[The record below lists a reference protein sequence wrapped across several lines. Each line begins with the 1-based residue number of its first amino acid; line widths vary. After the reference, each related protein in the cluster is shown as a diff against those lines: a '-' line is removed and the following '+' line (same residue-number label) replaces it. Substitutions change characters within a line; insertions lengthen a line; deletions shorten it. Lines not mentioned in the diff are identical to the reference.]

1 MHFSYSRR
9 IYLGDT
15 DAAGVVYF
23 ARGLEICHEAYE
35 ESLADAEIEIGQMLN
50 DGVVGLPI
58 THAEIDFFKPLFCGD
73 LLEIQLETH
82 QINKSEFAIIYQ
94 VFNINN
100 LEKTLIKAK
109 TRHVCINPQARMRV
123 DLPIKLL
130 SWLQKNQQ
138 II

>member
-23 ARGLEICHEAYE
+23 AKGLEICHEAYE
-35 ESLADAEIEIGQMLN
+35 ESLADTEIEIGKMLN

-73 LLEIQLETH
+73 LLQIQLSSNL
-82 QINKSEFAIIYQ
+82 ISKSEFAIAYQ

-100 LEKTLIKAK
+100 LEKALIKAK
-109 TRHVCINPQARMRV
+109 TYHVCINPLARVRV
-123 DLPIKLL
+123 DLPTKLL
-130 SWLQKNQQ
+130 SWIKKTNG
-138 II
+138 